1 MCQITGLIQE
11 LITDIYNILTKR
23 MAIDKDTIEQTWNVL
38 TKLTSSER
46 GTFLAIM
53 IVALLSIVWIVIFYV
68 KSMDGLID
76 KYNATIN
83 EQQKEFLTAL
93 KEFSK

>member
-1 MCQITGLIQE
+1 M
-11 LITDIYNILTKR
+11 TKG
-23 MAIDKDTIEQTWNVL
+23 MAIDKDTIEQTGNVL

-76 KYNATIN
+76 KYNSTIN

>member
-1 MCQITGLIQE
+1 
-11 LITDIYNILTKR
+11 
-23 MAIDKDTIEQTWNVL
+23 MAVDKDVVAETGNVL

-46 GTFLAIM
+46 WTFLAIM
-53 IVALLSIVWIVIFYV
+53 IVALLSIVGIVIFYV

-76 KYNATIN
+76 KYNETIN
-83 EQQKEFLTAL
+83 KQQTEFLQAL

>member
-1 MCQITGLIQE
+1 MTP
-11 LITDIYNILTKR
+11 T
-23 MAIDKDTIEQTWNVL
+23 IDKDTIEETGNAL
-38 TKLTSSER
+38 AKLTSSER

-53 IVALLSIVWIVIFYV
+53 ICALISIVGIVVFYV
-68 KSMDGLID
+68 KSMDWLID
-76 KYNATIN
+76 KYNTTIN

>member
-1 MCQITGLIQE
+1 M
-11 LITDIYNILTKR
+11 TK
-23 MAIDKDTIEQTWNVL
+23 IDSWTIAETWNVL
-38 TKLTSSER
+38 AKLTSSER
-46 GTFLAIM
+46 WTFLAIM

-68 KSMDGLID
+68 KSMDWLID
-76 KYNATIN
+76 KYNTTIN

>member
-1 MCQITGLIQE
+1 M
-11 LITDIYNILTKR
+11 
-23 MAIDKDTIEQTWNVL
+23 

-53 IVALLSIVWIVIFYV
+53 ICALISIVGIVLFYV

-76 KYNATIN
+76 KYNETIN
-83 EQQKEFLTAL
+83 KQQSEFLTAL
-93 KEFSK
+93 KDMSH

>member
-1 MCQITGLIQE
+1 MV
-11 LITDIYNILTKR
+11 NIEKG
-23 MAIDKDTIEQTWNVL
+23 TIEETGNVL

-46 GTFLAIM
+46 WTFLAIM
-53 IVALLSIVWIVIFYV
+53 IVALLSIVGIVIFYV

-76 KYNATIN
+76 KYNTTIN

>member
-1 MCQITGLIQE
+1 MTPAIEKGAIEETG
-11 LITDIYNILTKR
+11 
-23 MAIDKDTIEQTWNVL
+23 NVL
-38 TKLTSSER
+38 TKLTASER

-53 IVALLSIVWIVIFYV
+53 LCALASIVGIVIFYV
-68 KSMDGLID
+68 NSMDGLID

-83 EQQKEFLTAL
+83 EQQKEFLIAL

>member
-1 MCQITGLIQE
+1 
-11 LITDIYNILTKR
+11 

-76 KYNATIN
+76 KYNSTIN